1 MIESNLFN
9 LALGLQDPWHV
20 EDLRFSTDKKRLDIY
35 IDFEKGSEFSCPI
48 CSEGGAKAYDSK
60 KVSWRHLTF
69 FSRNII
75 AMSYLIGA
83 KLEFDLPT

>member
-60 KVSWRHLTF
+60 KVSWRHLD
-69 FSRNII
+69 FS
-75 AMSYLIGA
+75 A
-83 KLEFDLPT
+83 